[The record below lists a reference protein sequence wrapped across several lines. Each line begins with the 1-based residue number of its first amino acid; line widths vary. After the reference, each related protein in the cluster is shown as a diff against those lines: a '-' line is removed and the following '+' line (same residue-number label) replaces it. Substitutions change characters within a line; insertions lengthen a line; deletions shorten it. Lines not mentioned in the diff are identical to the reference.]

1 MTQLDVT
8 KYCNKTISVS
18 NSKRTII
25 INGFLSMSF
34 RTQLFSC
41 VGNNMTGNLVIY
53 GTSSATFK
61 DYAEKKYDYLF

>member
-1 MTQLDVT
+1 MTQLAFT
-8 KYCNKTISVS
+8 KYCNKTTSVS

-25 INGFLSMSF
+25 ISGFLSMSF
-34 RTQLFSC
+34 RTQLFNC
-41 VGNNMTGNLVIY
+41 VGNNMTGNLAIY